1 MMRSH
6 RSRSRVRRDE
16 YELGDIT
23 QRVNVLSRQNLS
35 FTIVHD
41 LDRDYL
47 EKLRKKKR
55 KEKKKQ
61 FYVYEKEKQKKQTWE
76 KIRLGVFL
84 FRSRGLAKSH
94 VMEEIK
100 SKSEL

>member
-1 MMRSH
+1 MRRH
-6 RSRSRVRRDE
+6 RSWSRVRRDE

-41 LDRDYL
+41 WDYP
-47 EKLRKKKR
+47 EKLKKKEKKR
-55 KEKKKQ
+55 KRQ

-76 KIRLGVFL
+76 KIRLGVLL
-84 FRSRGLAKSH
+84 FGYGGLAKSH

>member
-41 LDRDYL
+41 LDRDYP
-47 EKLRKKKR
+47 EKLRKKEKKR
-55 KEKKKQ
+55 KRQ
-61 FYVYEKEKQKKQTWE
+61 FYVYEKEKQKKQTRG
-76 KIRLGVFL
+76 KIRLGVLL
-84 FRSRGLAKSH
+84 FGSGGLAKSH
-94 VMEEIK
+94 VIEEIK